1 MRTQHKSKY
10 LWTAFGT
17 IRWKFR
23 ARWGHSWVGA
33 CNSCQKGSI
42 EVKLECRSKRS
53 YRSCFRRYNCICQ
66 HIQIRMRNYEWLPA
80 CVLALWWFSRRGPFA
95 SSAWWIICIV
105 LSVIGDLYSEMFS
118 CFRVIVNLSLG
129 FRACLFVEFSL
140 GVILKRSQKNIYS
153 TLYLNFVE
161 QTKNYCVSNFYILTS
176 MRQIRH

>member
-105 LSVIGDLYSEMFS
+105 LSVIGDLYSEMLLFS
-118 CFRVIVNLSLG
+118 CYRKFVTWVSRLTVRWVFFRCYIEKITKKYIFEIIFELCRTNKKLLC
-129 FRACLFVEFSL
+129 FKFLYF
-140 GVILKRSQKNIYS
+140 NIDE
-153 TLYLNFVE
+153 TN
-161 QTKNYCVSNFYILTS
+161 
-176 MRQIRH
+176 